1 MTDQRTITE
10 LTEELQR
17 LRLTTQ
23 NIQQTIQRL
32 TRDQEEDQAP
42 LPERRGPP
50 TDPQVFD
57 AEHRLIHIGDQV
69 IFLTRGL
76 YNSTRGTVYKVSSNG
91 ARVTS
96 RDLRNRSISRYPRNL
111 RIDNTR

>member
-10 LTEELQR
+10 LTEELER
-17 LRLTTQ
+17 LRLATQ
-23 NIQQTIQRL
+23 NIEQTIQRL
-32 TRDQEEDQAP
+32 TRNQEEDQAAPP
-42 LPERRGPP
+42 LRRGPP

-76 YNSTRGTVYKVSSNG
+76 YNSTRGTVYKVSRNG

-96 RDLRNRSISRYPRNL
+96 RDLRNRSISRHPRNL
-111 RIDNTR
+111 TIDNTR